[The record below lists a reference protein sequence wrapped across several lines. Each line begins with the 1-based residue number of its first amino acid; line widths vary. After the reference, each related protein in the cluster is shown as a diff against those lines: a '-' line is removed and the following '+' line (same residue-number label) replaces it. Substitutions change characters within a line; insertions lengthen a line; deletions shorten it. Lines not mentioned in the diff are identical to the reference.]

1 MQPHDTIA
9 FAAMDTLTVT
19 PPVDADWLVEAALSQ
34 PNTLAAP
41 IGCSRECREDNG
53 AHKEEGGVRADI
65 GTYLTLGEADAKSSS
80 GSASAASTSTSAAG
94 GAGGETAAVLHSLAP
109 PSRVAAFPRCGRL
122 YSKWRTLRKIHA
134 ETPDDVRRSAILAIV
149 RASAF
154 AAPEKKKTVPLE
166 SLYAKLGSQLAE
178 GREQVHNEIVP
189 IVAMHLDA
197 SLTGRCPCLA
207 L

>member
-9 FAAMDTLTVT
+9 FAAIDTLTIT
-19 PPVDADWLVEAALSQ
+19 PPVDADWLIEAALSQ

-41 IGCSRECREDNG
+41 IGCSRECREDGG
-53 AHKEEGGVRADI
+53 AAKEQGGVRADV
-65 GTYLTLGEADAKSSS
+65 GTYLTLAEADAKSSS
-80 GSASAASTSTSAAG
+80 GSASATSAAAG
-94 GAGGETAAVLHSLAP
+94 EGGETAAVLHSLAP
-109 PSRVAAFPRCGRL
+109 PSRVAAFARCGLL

-134 ETPDDVRRSAILAIV
+134 ETPDDARRSTILAIV

-154 AAPEKKKTVPLE
+154 APPEKNTIPLE

-178 GREQVHNEIVP
+178 GQEVHNEIVP